1 MLPHLAG
8 VVHLARSVQRPPRPR
23 SVLRS
28 LRNFVAPVCQNLGLC
43 TLLGEE
49 GIPLSALTPKKELR
63 MPGQPGSDK
72 RFRKNIVRVRMS
84 DAELSMLNAKRGTW
98 SQAQF
103 LREAARVQG
112 QVLAI
117 DVAPILGALGKIGSN
132 LNQIARAANT
142 RPGSTDPILIDGELA
157 ELREVIARLSSL

>member
-1 MLPHLAG
+1 
-8 VVHLARSVQRPPRPR
+8 
-23 SVLRS
+23 
-28 LRNFVAPVCQNLGLC
+28 
-43 TLLGEE
+43 
-49 GIPLSALTPKKELR
+49 
-63 MPGQPGSDK
+63 
-72 RFRKNIVRVRMS
+72 MS